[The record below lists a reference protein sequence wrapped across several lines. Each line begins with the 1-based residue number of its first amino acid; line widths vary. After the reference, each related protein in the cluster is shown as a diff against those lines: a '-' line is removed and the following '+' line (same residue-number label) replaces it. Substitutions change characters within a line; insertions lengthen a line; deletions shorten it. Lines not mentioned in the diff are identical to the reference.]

1 MHAALPRR
9 SVSPGQELE
18 LLVLALAGGEIL
30 GIDLGS
36 GAFARVPDPGGA
48 PLRPFD
54 VVVARVADGEPLWSP
69 HAPELVETTGEPIEA
84 VARVPAKRAERWL
97 RPLLDPR
104 PADLLGFR
112 GPSVPFWTLRGERP
126 SMALLQPSAGPVVRP
141 APSGYR
147 CRFSWRGVEHD
158 LPLFDSRLLGLLEER
173 GAWRCSGEALAH
185 LLGYRPQRVLVSLS
199 PPFHGHCY
207 KVAAGLLPR

>member
-9 SVSPGQELE
+9 SVSPGEELE
-18 LLVLALAGGEIL
+18 LLVLAVAGGEIL
-30 GIDLGS
+30 GVDLRS
-36 GAFARVPDPGGA
+36 GAFARLPDPGGA
-48 PLRPFD
+48 PLRPYD
-54 VVVARVADGEPLWSP
+54 VVVARLADDEPLWSP
-69 HAPELVETTGEPIEA
+69 HAPELVETTGEPIES
-84 VARVPAKRAERWL
+84 VGRLPVKRGERWL

-104 PADLLGFR
+104 SPEPLGFR

-126 SMALLQPSAGPVVRP
+126 SMALLQPTAGPVVHP
-141 APSGYR
+141 AANGYR
-147 CRFSWRGVEHD
+147 CRFTWRGVEHD

-173 GAWRCSGEALAH
+173 CSGAALAH